1 MKQQHLLTPD
11 LRQALPALYSQ
22 EHVPDP
28 LVRAK
33 FFTPDASW
41 TWYALEFDGE
51 DLFFRRVECAAGLRQ
66 PPASL
71 SAQPPQPPANG
82 AERQRNGTTAQAQ
95 QTRGAR

>member
-51 DLFFRRVECAAGLRQ
+51 DLFFGLVDGHEQELGYFR
-66 PPASL
+66 L
-71 SAQPPQPPANG
+71 SELEHSKG
-82 AERQRNGTTAQAQ
+82 HFGLHIERDEHFTPCPLSTVR
-95 QTRGAR
+95 